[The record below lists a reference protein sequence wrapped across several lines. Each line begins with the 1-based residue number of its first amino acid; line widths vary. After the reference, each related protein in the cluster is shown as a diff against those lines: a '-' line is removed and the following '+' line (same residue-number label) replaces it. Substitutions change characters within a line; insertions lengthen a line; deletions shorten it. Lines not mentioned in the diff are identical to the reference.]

1 MKGYLIDS
9 NYDKTFSE
17 VVTLLGALRAQLNY
31 LEDTIDF
38 NQGSDWLNQ
47 AYLRGMAS
55 SLLNAYREVEIIES
69 KGE

>member
-9 NYDKTFSE
+9 DYDKTLKE
-17 VVTLLGALRAQLNY
+17 VLTLLGALRAQLDY
-31 LEDTIDF
+31 LEDSIDF
-38 NQGSDWLNQ
+38 NRSTDWLNQ

-55 SLLNAYREVEIIES
+55 SLLNAYREVEVIDS